1 MTEERFDIYEAMVS
15 PRGFLPFFKNGLE
28 SWASW
33 LVFFKVLAGRTDLSA
48 DEMELLSIATGL
60 DALPT
65 ERLKECYLCCGRR
78 SGKSTACALLAVY
91 YGLWGGWD
99 KDLQAGE
106 KPQIF
111 IISPTLVQG
120 KIIMGYVKAIL
131 AMKHLKSFV
140 RREQQESVELINGT
154 TISIK
159 PASWRSTRGWSV
171 GLILMEE
178 LAFWRF
184 ETESANVDTEIYAA
198 LKPSTANIKNSL
210 VVGISTPFIRQGLL
224 WTKAAN
230 WGRSGPVI
238 FWRAPSW
245 AMNRLLDEDELRKEY
260 ETLSEA
266 EFNSEFGAEERE
278 DIEQFLPQELIDRA
292 IVAGRTVLPADH
304 GLSYVAFCDASEGLR
319 KNADSMTFAL
329 AHAAG
334 EKFIVDV
341 LLEFKPPFAPKV
353 VIQAIAESCKAYR
366 VSTITQDRH
375 AIAWIADDFKPYDIA
390 VETSA
395 LTKSEIYAQFAILA
409 SKGVVELPDNDRL
422 RVQLQGLQK
431 FLGGGGT
438 IKIDHLANGHDD
450 ICNSACGAA
459 VLVARPR
466 EEGYAC
472 FSKESFY

>member
-1 MTEERFDIYEAMVS
+1 MFDIYEAMTS

-48 DEMELLSIATGL
+48 DEREILSISTGL
-60 DALPT
+60 DELPA
-65 ERLKECYLCCGRR
+65 ERLKEIFLCCGRR
-78 SGKSTACALLAVY
+78 SGKSTACSLMAVY

-111 IISPTLVQG
+111 IISPTLIQG
-120 KIIMGYVKAIL
+120 KIIMGYVKAVL
-131 AMKHLKSFV
+131 SMKHLKGFV
-140 RREQQESVELINGT
+140 RREQQESVELTNGT
-154 TISIK
+154 VITIK

-184 ETESANVDTEIYAA
+184 ETESANVDTEIYTA

-224 WTKAAN
+224 WTKSAN
-230 WGRSGPVI
+230 WGKPGPVM
-238 FWRAPSW
+238 FWRAPTW

-260 ETLSEA
+260 DTLSEA

-278 DIEQFLPQELIDRA
+278 DIEQFLPQELIDQA
-292 IVAGRTVLPADH
+292 IVPGRSVLLADSS
-304 GLSYVAFCDASEGLR
+304 LSYVGFCDASEGLR
-319 KNADSMTFAL
+319 KGADSMTFAI
-329 AHAAG
+329 AHAAR
-334 EKFIVDV
+334 ERFIVDT

-353 VIQAIAESCKAYR
+353 VIQTIAESCKAYR

-375 AIAWIADDFKPYDIA
+375 AISWIADDFKAYDIA
-390 VETSA
+390 IETSA

-422 RVQLQGLQK
+422 RIQLQGLQK
-431 FLGGGGT
+431 FLGGSGT
-438 IKIDHLANGHDD
+438 IKIDHLQNGHDD
-450 ICNSACGAA
+450 IANAGCGAC
-459 VLVARPR
+459 VLAARAGA
-466 EEGYAC
+466 EGYAG